1 MPHDLSGPLHQLIG
15 NRQNE
20 LGLADHEL
28 SKMLGYESLTPLRL
42 IKSARMRLPIAK
54 VASLALALELPADEL
69 LELHL
74 SECAPEVLKAL
85 EECVGVLTI
94 TPHERRL
101 VHQLRVYSGGL
112 PASIFPFRTYGMT
125 AVVAV
130 EEAQPEGPLVSQD
143 VGAPESGTATAKPS

>member
-1 MPHDLSGPLHQLIG
+1 MSHDLNGPLHRLIG

-42 IKSARMRLPIAK
+42 IKSNRMRLPIAK

-74 SECAPEVLKAL
+74 CESAPEVLKAL

-101 VHQLRVYSGGL
+101 VHQLREYCGGMD
-112 PASIFPFRTYGMT
+112 ASIFPFRTYGMT

-130 EEAQPEGPLVSQD
+130 HEVPPEGPLVSQA
-143 VGAPESGTATAKPS
+143 VATP

>member
-1 MPHDLSGPLHQLIG
+1 MPHDLRGALHQLIG

-20 LGLADHEL
+20 LGLADGEL

-112 PASIFPFRTYGMT
+112 PTSIVPFRTYGLT
-125 AVVAV
+125 AAVAV
-130 EEAQPEGPLVSQD
+130 EEAQPEGPLVGQGIATSE
-143 VGAPESGTATAKPS
+143 GSTSTAKPA